1 MAGGVH
7 SRPPGPNI
15 VIVHGCS
22 TEANQNSNI
31 AFAQTF
37 DMMNKI
43 MDRCYAGFDKIVW
56 SVNHTTGERLSTHM
70 KDVYDQLV
78 QGQTINFAVQHANS
92 THPAAAEGGSPSLPL
107 LIRGDPS
114 ARLMHVYTG
123 NDASAITVWYLVGGS
138 RRCLLSSYPR

>member
-70 KDVYDQLV
+70 KAVYDDLV
-78 QGQTINFAVQHANS
+78 SGATVHAALAFANAN
-92 THPAAAEGGSPSLPL
+92 HPASGQGGSTNLPMQS
-107 LIRGDPS
+107 RGDAE

-123 NDASAITVWYLVGGS
+123 NDASPVTVWYLIGN
-138 RRCLLSSYPR
+138 